1 MVAFTFE
8 RVIVVCYPL
17 KRFHVCTNR
26 RAKLII
32 SVLAVAVAIVQILSL
47 FTTGVTVEMV
57 PLRSNITSDDENNST
72 TTKTD
77 DNDENDQNNNYNQV
91 MRILS
96 LLETVVTLVIPP
108 ILIVIMNGF
117 IIHGL
122 FQFKRTF
129 RQPAAAPTSP
139 PAAHLIVSA
148 DTDNII
154 IIETKFQVLYIL

>member
-1 MVAFTFE
+1 
-8 RVIVVCYPL
+8 
-17 KRFHVCTNR
+17 
-26 RAKLII
+26 
-32 SVLAVAVAIVQILSL
+32 VAIVQILSL

-57 PLRSNITSDDENNST
+57 PLRSNITSDDEDNS

-77 DNDENDQNNNYNQV
+77 DDDDDQNDNYNQV

-129 RQPAAAPTSP
+129 TQWPFAT
-139 PAAHLIVSA
+139 
-148 DTDNII
+148 
-154 IIETKFQVLYIL
+154 